1 MDLNQA
7 VKEYQYD
14 VSINYF
20 DLEEDGVFK
29 WYWDINGG
37 YCSVGARHGYDSPQ
51 EALEELNEFL
61 KTFKPFEK

>member
-1 MDLNQA
+1 MTLREAAKD
-7 VKEYQYD
+7 YQYD

-29 WYWDINGG
+29 WYWEINGG

>member
-1 MDLNQA
+1 MTLREAAKD
-7 VKEYQYD
+7 YQYD

-29 WYWDINGG
+29 WYWEINGG
-37 YCSVGARHGYDSPQ
+37 YCSVGARHGYDSPEQ
-51 EALEELNEFL
+51 ARIELEEFL

>member
-1 MDLNQA
+1 MTLFECAKD
-7 VKEYQYD
+7 YQYD

-37 YCSVGARHGYDSPQ
+37 YSSVGARHGYDTPEESHK
-51 EALEELNEFL
+51 ELEEFL

>member
-20 DLEEDGVFK
+20 DSEEEGVFK
-29 WYWDINGG
+29 WYWEINGG

-51 EALEELNEFL
+51 EALDELNEFL

>member
-7 VKEYQYD
+7 AKEYQYD